1 MYLYY
6 FNFFLLIL
14 LFLVIGTWIFMIYLW
29 VRSIRYSPKLN
40 EKKHSS
46 LYPRPKVS
54 IIIPAR
60 NEEKN
65 IRKCIDSL
73 LNQNYPNFELILI
86 NDRSTD
92 NTLSIVKQESLK
104 DDRLKVIDIKS
115 IPAGWVGNNWALY
128 QGYLIA
134 TGDLLLF
141 TDADTYHMNDSIGIC
156 VEYLIE
162 NDLDT
167 LNLLPNILAHSLFTK
182 LILPMYSL
190 DRHTFCSP
198 VDTND
203 PKKKA
208 VYFHGIYFMIKRDV
222 YEKIGTHAS
231 FKDKYSADVFIGNK
245 LKELKF
251 KINRVR
257 GEFNLSTTLRSVKYV
272 FNQSSRIMHRSYQE
286 SKLAAIRNTLS
297 LLVVEFS
304 PLVFLA
310 YSIFVTQFNDSKLF
324 PETVLLIISISTI
337 LVMIILC
344 SLQSRFALYQ
354 SALYGFG
361 APIAGCIFSCAYAV
375 GLFKA
380 IGKASVNW
388 RQ

>member
-1 MYLYY
+1 M
-6 FNFFLLIL
+6 
-14 LFLVIGTWIFMIYLW
+14 
-29 VRSIRYSPKLN
+29 R
-40 EKKHSS
+40 
-46 LYPRPKVS
+46 
-54 IIIPAR
+54 
-60 NEEKN
+60 
-65 IRKCIDSL
+65 
-73 LNQNYPNFELILI
+73 
-86 NDRSTD
+86 
-92 NTLSIVKQESLK
+92 
-104 DDRLKVIDIKS
+104 
-115 IPAGWVGNNWALY
+115 
-128 QGYLIA
+128 
-134 TGDLLLF
+134 
-141 TDADTYHMNDSIGIC
+141 DSIGIC
-156 VEYLIE
+156 VKYLIE
-162 NDLDT
+162 NELDT
-167 LNLLPNILAHSLFTK
+167 LNLLPNILAHSLLTK
-182 LILPMYSL
+182 LILPVYSL

-251 KINRVR
+251 KMNRVR
-257 GEFNLSTTLRSVKYV
+257 GELHLSTSLRSVKYI

-310 YSIFVTQFNDSKLF
+310 YSIFVTQFKDSKLF
-324 PETVLLIISISTI
+324 PETVLLVTSIATI
-337 LVMIILC
+337 LIMIILC
-344 SLQSRFALYQ
+344 SLQSRFALSQ
-354 SALYGFG
+354 SALCGFG
-361 APIAGCIFSCAYAV
+361 APIAGCIFSCAYVV

>member
-1 MYLYY
+1 
-6 FNFFLLIL
+6 
-14 LFLVIGTWIFMIYLW
+14 
-29 VRSIRYSPKLN
+29 
-40 EKKHSS
+40 
-46 LYPRPKVS
+46 
-54 IIIPAR
+54 
-60 NEEKN
+60 
-65 IRKCIDSL
+65 
-73 LNQNYPNFELILI
+73 
-86 NDRSTD
+86 
-92 NTLSIVKQESLK
+92 
-104 DDRLKVIDIKS
+104 
-115 IPAGWVGNNWALY
+115 
-128 QGYLIA
+128 
-134 TGDLLLF
+134 
-141 TDADTYHMNDSIGIC
+141 
-156 VEYLIE
+156 
-162 NDLDT
+162 
-167 LNLLPNILAHSLFTK
+167 
-182 LILPMYSL
+182 MYSL

>member
-1 MYLYY
+1 MCLCY
-6 FNFFLLIL
+6 FNFFLVII

-29 VRSIRYSPKLN
+29 IRSMRYSPKLI
-40 EKKHSS
+40 EKKRRSFF
-46 LYPRPKVS
+46 PQPKVS
-54 IIIPAR
+54 IIVPAR
-60 NEEKN
+60 NEEKY
-65 IRKCIDSL
+65 IRKCIEGL
-73 LNQNYPNFELILI
+73 LKQDYPNFELILI

-92 NTLSIVKQESLK
+92 NTLSIINQECLE
-104 DDRLKVIDIKS
+104 DDRVKIIDIKS
-115 IPAGWVGNNWALY
+115 IPARWVGNNWAIF
-128 QGYLIA
+128 QGYLISS
-134 TGDLLLF
+134 GDLLLF
-141 TDADTYHMNDSIGIC
+141 TDADTYHTSDSIGIC
-156 VEYLIE
+156 VKYLIE
-162 NDLDT
+162 NELDT

-198 VDTND
+198 VDSND
-203 PKKKA
+203 PKKNA
-208 VYFHGIYFMIKRDV
+208 VYFHGIYFIIKRDV

-251 KINRVR
+251 KMKRVR
-257 GEFNLSTTLRSVKYV
+257 GELYLSTSLRSVKYI
-272 FNQSSRIMHRSYQE
+272 FNQSSRIMHRLYQE
-286 SKLAAIRNTLS
+286 NKLVAIRNTIS

-304 PLVFLA
+304 PLVFMA
-310 YSIFVTQFNDSKLF
+310 YSIFVTQFRDARLF
-324 PETVLLIISISTI
+324 PETVLLIISIATI
-337 LVMIILC
+337 LIMIILC

-354 SALYGFG
+354 SALCGFG
-361 APIAGCIFSCAYAV
+361 APIAGCIFSFTYAV